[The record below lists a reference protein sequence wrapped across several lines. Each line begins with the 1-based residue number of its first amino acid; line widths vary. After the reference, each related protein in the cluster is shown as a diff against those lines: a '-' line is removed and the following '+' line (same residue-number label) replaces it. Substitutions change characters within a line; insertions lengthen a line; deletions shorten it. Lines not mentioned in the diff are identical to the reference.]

1 MTMQGRQL
9 GAVWLATVAGRLLSA
24 TMKQVGQILPY
35 NDCAH
40 GNRWT
45 MVMVLAAAALVL
57 LSGGICWIDR
67 SLDCTS
73 RFTCGVDSLL
83 ALVVAF
89 CHAAAVHGWLY
100 ALRLRAMKR
109 ALRWS

>member
-1 MTMQGRQL
+1 
-9 GAVWLATVAGRLLSA
+9 
-24 TMKQVGQILPY
+24 MKQVGQILPY